1 MNSRRM
7 LISSLAAIVCTFAC
21 VKRADPDV
29 ERQQIEQL
37 LQTYLQS
44 VKTADVATAA
54 TIWMQRPDIVVVTP
68 LGRYEGWDAVQ
79 REVYVNFLQKTFA
92 ERELQASNVHIHVN
106 GDSAWAIFDWDF
118 KGKLANGQSLT
129 TKGRESHV
137 YEKTADGWRIT
148 HLHYSALSPSS

>member
-1 MNSRRM
+1 M
-7 LISSLAAIVCTFAC
+7 LLLCLAAIVCTSAC
-21 VKRADPDV
+21 VKRTDPNV
-29 ERQQIEQL
+29 ERKQIEQL

-44 VKTADVATAA
+44 VKTADVATAS

-92 ERELQASNVHIHVN
+92 ERELHASNVHIQVN

-118 KGKLANGQSLT
+118 KGKLVNGQPLT

-137 YEKTADGWRIT
+137 YERTAGGWRIT
-148 HLHYSALSPSS
+148 HLHYSGVSPSS